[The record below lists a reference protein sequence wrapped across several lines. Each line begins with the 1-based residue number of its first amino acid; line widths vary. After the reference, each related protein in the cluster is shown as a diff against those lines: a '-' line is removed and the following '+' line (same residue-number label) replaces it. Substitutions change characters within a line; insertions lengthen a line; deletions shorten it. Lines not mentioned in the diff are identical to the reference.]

1 MHSAPV
7 TVMGPS
13 AISAAVASSITMRWS
28 PRASAVKPP
37 RRRTGPVTVSVSPSG
52 LTSVFAPSRPS
63 SSCVARRPVA
73 LLQARRLSTRQG
85 GDAAR
90 LGAGQCQNGRKIGNV
105 GAVDAGRASARAC
118 DGWRR
123 TTRRASDGCAGPS
136 PPAHPR
142 CARRPAG
149 RRGAG
154 WQHHAAAHGVH
165 AQKHRRLR
173 PVARYSDA
181 FRRGRAG
188 GREAEYAFLTLREGN
203 PEALHQAKR
212 HIQIG
217 PADDGAGYGE
227 RGGAQACHPG

>member
-52 LTSVFAPSRPS
+52 LTSVFDAQPAQQLLRGQQ
-63 SSCVARRPVA
+63 PVA
-73 LLQARRLSTRQG
+73 LLQAQAADARQG

-90 LGAGQCQNGRKIGNV
+90 LGAGQRQNGRKIGNV
-105 GAVDAGRASARAC
+105 GAVDAG
-118 DGWRR
+118 GHQPGV
-123 TTRRASDGCAGPS
+123 RRAGGVPLAARLTDAQ
-136 PPAHPR
+136 AHLLQHIHD
-142 CARRPAG
+142 ARVALQAVAAQVG
-149 RRGAG
+149 
-154 WQHHAAAHGVH
+154 QHHAAAHGVH

-188 GREAEYAFLTLREGN
+188 GREAEYAFLLLR
-203 PEALHQAKR
+203 
-212 HIQIG
+212 
-217 PADDGAGYGE
+217 
-227 RGGAQACHPG
+227 